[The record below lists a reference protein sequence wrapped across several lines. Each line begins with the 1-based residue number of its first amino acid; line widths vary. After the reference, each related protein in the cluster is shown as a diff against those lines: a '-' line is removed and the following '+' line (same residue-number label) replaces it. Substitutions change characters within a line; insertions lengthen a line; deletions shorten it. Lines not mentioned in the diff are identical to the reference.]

1 MIKSKI
7 MMTVIGVL
15 LILNVAVGG
24 YAVYNKVM
32 LSKVEAERIALID
45 DISKAE
51 SVIEELTMTLD
62 DARELAANLESSIEY
77 YIQQTIEDDKNIKD
91 LKWRLGNVSNA
102 KVDECLNGVLIPD
115 DIIDSLY
122 HKN

>member
-7 MMTVIGVL
+7 MMPVVGVL
-15 LILNVAVGG
+15 LILNVTAGG

-51 SVIEELTMTLD
+51 SVIEELTVALD
-62 DARELAANLESSIEY
+62 DAIELRTNLESSIEY
-77 YIQQTIEDDKNIKD
+77 YIKQTIEDDKNIKD

-122 HKN
+122 HKD

>member
-7 MMTVIGVL
+7 MTTIVGVL

-32 LSKVEAERIALID
+32 LSKVEAERIALIN

-51 SVIEELTMTLD
+51 SVIEELTVTLD
-62 DARELAANLESSIEY
+62 DARELTANLESSIEY
-77 YIQQTIEDDKNIKD
+77 YIKQTIEDDKNIKD

>member
-7 MMTVIGVL
+7 MMPIVGVL

-32 LSKVEAERIALID
+32 LSKVEAERITLINN
-45 DISKAE
+45 ISKAE
-51 SVIEELTMTLD
+51 SVIEELTVTLD
-62 DARELAANLESSIEY
+62 DARELTANLESSIEY
-77 YIQQTIEDDKNIKD
+77 YIKQTIEDDKNIKD

-102 KVDECLNGVLIPD
+102 KIDECLNDVLIPD

-122 HKN
+122 HKD